1 MKLVPEQAAPH
12 GTYTVTCPHCSRP
25 FEADVLEGRAARY
38 NGFKCPHCKLF
49 VPFERV
55 EEEARRAS

>member
-1 MKLVPEQAAPH
+1 VKLVPKQAAPH
-12 GTYTVTCPHCSRP
+12 GMYTVTCPHCRRS

-55 EEEARRAS
+55 EEEARKAS